1 MSAMPILTPSRNVLV
16 EPGLKLDITSL
27 ARLMVSPFRRATIAS
42 SRISVIKI
50 GTAINKDFI

>member
-16 EPGLKLDITSL
+16 EPELKLDITSL
-27 ARLMVSPFRRATIAS
+27 ARLMLSPLRRATIAS

>member
-1 MSAMPILTPSRNVLV
+1 MPILTLSRNVLV

-27 ARLMVSPFRRATIAS
+27 ARLMLSPLRRATIAS

>member
-16 EPGLKLDITSL
+16 EPELKLDITSL

-42 SRISVIKI
+42 NRISVIKI

>member
-1 MSAMPILTPSRNVLV
+1 MPILTLSRNVLV

-27 ARLMVSPFRRATIAS
+27 ARLMVSPFRRARIAS